1 MRLQELTVARVILLT
16 ALRCLAVI
24 RALVLSA
31 GLAALAATGAGW
43 LMGFV
48 TGTGR
53 SQWATPLQVFAL
65 EIAGV
70 FLAGA
75 LSYSALMP
83 RAGDLTGQA
92 PATTVQRAVRIV
104 LGLLLAAL
112 AIWTVMQVPALASW
126 WASDRVLLVEATGTG
141 RDPMG
146 LRIIPQ
152 VMLLSLPT
160 LAAIVLVT
168 FLLTSI
174 AGMLAGADRAFR
186 VLAACTALAA
196 GMVCGGRLLL
206 HALRALGST
215 VQSSINAA
223 ADATAAEQVSGWL
236 ARHDAPA
243 ADVSWRIIWLLCG
256 YAAILLVAW
265 AGASARGTNGTAS

>member
-1 MRLQELTVARVILLT
+1 MRLQELTIARVIFLT
-16 ALRCLAVI
+16 ALKCLAVI

-43 LMGFV
+43 LMGLV
-48 TGTGR
+48 TGSGR
-53 SQWATPLQVFAL
+53 SQWATPLQLFAL

-75 LSYSALMP
+75 LAYSALMP
-83 RAGDLTGQA
+83 RARDLAGPPPA
-92 PATTVQRAVRIV
+92 PAHRVVGVVVR
-104 LGLLLAAL
+104 LLLAAL
-112 AIWTVMQVPALASW
+112 AVWTVLQAPALGSW

-141 RDPMG
+141 QDPMG

-152 VMLLSLPT
+152 IMLLSLPT

-168 FLLTSI
+168 FLLTSL
-174 AGMLAGADRAFR
+174 AGMFARTDLAFR
-186 VLAACTALAA
+186 VLAACTTLA
-196 GMVCGGRLLL
+196 GGIVFGVRLLL

-215 VQSSINAA
+215 VQSSINPASDAMAA
-223 ADATAAEQVSGWL
+223 AQVSDWL

-256 YAAILLVAW
+256 YAAIVVLA
-265 AGASARGTNGTAS
+265 AAARQTHAAS

>member
-1 MRLQELTVARVILLT
+1 MRLQELTIARVILLT
-16 ALRCLAVI
+16 ALKCLALV
-24 RALVLSA
+24 RTLVLSA

-43 LMGFV
+43 LMGLV
-48 TGTGR
+48 TGSGR
-53 SQWATPLQVFAL
+53 SQWATPLQLFAL

-75 LSYSALMP
+75 LAYSALIP
-83 RAGDLTGQA
+83 RTRDLAGRA
-92 PATTVQRAVRIV
+92 PSPVHRVVGVV
-104 LGLLLAAL
+104 LRLLLVAL
-112 AIWTVMQVPALASW
+112 AVWTVMQVPALGSW

-141 RDPMG
+141 QDPMG

-152 VMLLSLPT
+152 IMLLSLPT

-168 FLLTSI
+168 FLLTSL
-174 AGMLAGADRAFR
+174 AGMFARTHLAFR

-196 GMVCGGRLLL
+196 GMVCGVRLLL

-215 VQSSINAA
+215 VQSSMNPAS
-223 ADATAAEQVSGWL
+223 DATAAAQVSDWL

-256 YAAILLVAW
+256 YAAIVVIAA
-265 AGASARGTNGTAS
+265 AGRHTHEPRAN

>member
-1 MRLQELTVARVILLT
+1 MRLQELTIARVLLVT
-16 ALRCLAVI
+16 ALKCLAVI

-43 LMGFV
+43 LMGLV
-48 TGTGR
+48 TGSGR
-53 SQWATPLQVFAL
+53 SQWATPLQLFAL
-65 EIAGV
+65 EIAGA

-75 LSYSALMP
+75 LAYSALMP
-83 RAGDLTGQA
+83 RTRDLASPA
-92 PATTVQRAVRIV
+92 PATAHRVVGVMLR
-104 LGLLLAAL
+104 LLLAAL
-112 AIWTVMQVPALASW
+112 AVWTVLQVPALGSW

-152 VMLLSLPT
+152 IMLLSLPT

-168 FLLTSI
+168 FVLTSL
-174 AGMLAGADRAFR
+174 AGMFVRTDLAFR
-186 VLAACTALAA
+186 VLAACTTLA
-196 GMVCGGRLLL
+196 GGIVCGVRLLL
-206 HALRALGST
+206 HALRALGTT
-215 VQSSINAA
+215 VQSAINPAS
-223 ADATAAEQVSGWL
+223 DATAAAQVSDWL

-256 YAAILLVAW
+256 YAAIVVIAA
-265 AGASARGTNGTAS
+265 AGRQTHEP